1 MKNHIKLIMLT
12 PEKEFYSG
20 DILSLNSQS
29 DEGVF
34 GILANHV
41 PMIAQLKPTVTT
53 FTQVDGK
60 ELKAFTSTGVLRVL
74 KGEVEMLCSACE
86 WPEDIDA
93 KRANEAKERAEKRL
107 NNDTQEV
114 NLKRAEGAVLRSVMR
129 LKAKG

>member
-1 MKNHIKLIMLT
+1 MKNHIKLTMIT
-12 PEKEFYSG
+12 PEKQFYSG
-20 DILSLNSQS
+20 DILSLNTQS

-53 FTQVDGK
+53 FIQVDGK

-86 WPEDIDA
+86 WPEDIDVE
-93 KRANEAKERAEKRL
+93 RANEAKKRAEKRL
-107 NNDTQEV
+107 NSDDEV
-114 NLKRAEGAVLRSVMR
+114 SLKRAEGAVLRSIMR
-129 LKAKG
+129 LKTKG

>member
-1 MKNHIKLIMLT
+1 MKNHIKLTMLT

>member
-1 MKNHIKLIMLT
+1 MKNHIKLTMIT

-20 DILSLNSQS
+20 DVVVLNSQS

-34 GILANHV
+34 GILANHI
-41 PMIAQLKPTVTT
+41 PMISQLKPTVTT

-74 KGEVEMLCSACE
+74 KGQVEMLCSACE

-93 KRANEAKERAEKRL
+93 QRANEAKKRAEKRL
-107 NNDTQEV
+107 NDDSQEI
-114 NLKRAEGAVLRSVMR
+114 NLKRAEGAVLRSIMR
-129 LKAKG
+129 LKTKN

>member
-1 MKNHIKLIMLT
+1 MKNHIKLTMIT
-12 PEKEFYSG
+12 PEKQFYSG

-41 PMIAQLKPTVTT
+41 PMISQLKPTVTT
-53 FTQVDGK
+53 FIQVDGK

-86 WPEDIDA
+86 WPEDIDVE
-93 KRANEAKERAEKRL
+93 RANEAKKRAEKRL
-107 NNDTQEV
+107 NTDDEV
-114 NLKRAEGAVLRSVMR
+114 SLKRAESAVLRSVMR
-129 LKAKG
+129 LKTKG

>member
-1 MKNHIKLIMLT
+1 MKNHIKLIMIT

-20 DILSLNSQS
+20 DILSLNTQS

-86 WPEDIDA
+86 WPEDIDV

-107 NNDTQEV
+107 NNDDKEI
-114 NLKRAEGAVLRSVMR
+114 NMKRAESAVLRSIMR
-129 LKAKG
+129 LKTKE

>member
-1 MKNHIKLIMLT
+1 MKNHIKLTMIT
-12 PEKEFYSG
+12 PEKQFYSG

-41 PMIAQLKPTVTT
+41 PMISQLKPTVTT
-53 FTQVDGK
+53 FIQVDGK

-86 WPEDIDA
+86 WPEDIDIE
-93 KRANEAKERAEKRL
+93 RANEAKKRAEKRL
-107 NNDTQEV
+107 NTDDEV
-114 NLKRAEGAVLRSVMR
+114 SLKRAESAVLRSVMR
-129 LKAKG
+129 LKTKG

>member
-1 MKNHIKLIMLT
+1 MKNHIKLTMIT
-12 PEKEFYSG
+12 PEKQFYSG

-41 PMIAQLKPTVTT
+41 PMISQLKPTVTT
-53 FTQVDGK
+53 FIQVDGK

-86 WPEDIDA
+86 WPEDIDVE
-93 KRANEAKERAEKRL
+93 RATEAKKRAEKRL
-107 NNDTQEV
+107 NTDDEV
-114 NLKRAEGAVLRSVMR
+114 SLKRAEGAVLRSVMR
-129 LKAKG
+129 LKTKG